1 MINIITV
8 KKIKNDNS
16 YIYFLYIYYIKLI
29 QNYNM
34 MKKLLYLLLIVP
46 FISNAQFWT
55 EKATTFATASRGVNS
70 ISIVDAN
77 NVWAKSYDGSGGAD
91 QTVKEYT
98 RSSDGGNTWTSGT
111 MGLGLGTA
119 GLGIGNISAVSGTT
133 AWVSAFP
140 ATGNLGGIWKTTNG
154 GTSWTKQTTASFN
167 TGTDSFTNW
176 VHFFDANNGVC
187 QGDPA
192 SGYFEIYTTSNGG
205 TTWTR
210 VPSANIPAP
219 LAAGE
224 YGITNLFEFSAG
236 TIWFGTDA
244 GRLYKSTN
252 MGLNWTV
259 ATTPSSNLGADSFTF
274 KDANNGLILKAD
286 GNMYKSVDGGV
297 TWSAQTFS
305 GPIFLGDITYV
316 PGTSRV
322 VCTGAAT
329 AGSSYSL
336 DNGLTWVGVDTVQH
350 LQVEFLNT
358 TTGFTGGFNT
368 SATVSGI
375 SKYTGTALPRES
387 FEANGFSVYPN
398 PVNDNFTIQ
407 NGNNIAISGLT
418 ISDING
424 RTVKAINVNA
434 IENQINISDLNSGVY
449 FLNITSE
456 KGTATKKII
465 KN

>member
-1 MINIITV
+1 
-8 KKIKNDNS
+8 
-16 YIYFLYIYYIKLI
+16 
-29 QNYNM
+29 
-34 MKKLLYLLLIVP
+34 
-46 FISNAQFWT
+46 
-55 EKATTFATASRGVNS
+55 
-70 ISIVDAN
+70 
-77 NVWAKSYDGSGGAD
+77 
-91 QTVKEYT
+91 
-98 RSSDGGNTWTSGT
+98 
-111 MGLGLGTA
+111 
-119 GLGIGNISAVSGTT
+119 
-133 AWVSAFP
+133 
-140 ATGNLGGIWKTTNG
+140 
-154 GTSWTKQTTASFN
+154 
-167 TGTDSFTNW
+167 
-176 VHFFDANNGVC
+176 
-187 QGDPA
+187 
-192 SGYFEIYTTSNGG
+192 
-205 TTWTR
+205 

-219 LAAGE
+219 LTAGE
-224 YGITNLFEFSAG
+224 YGITNLFEFSSG

-297 TWSAQTFS
+297 TWSPQTFS
-305 GPIFLGDITYV
+305 GPIFLDDMTYV
-316 PGTSRV
+316 PGTSKV
-322 VCTGAAT
+322 VSTGAAT

-375 SKYTGTALPRES
+375 SKYTGTVLPRES

-398 PVNDNFTIQ
+398 PVNDNFTIE
-407 NGNNIAISGLT
+407 NGNNISISGLT

-424 RTVKAINVNA
+424 RTVKTINVNA
-434 IENQINISDLNSGVY
+434 IENQINIADLNSGVY
-449 FLNITSE
+449 FLNIISD